1 MIFTPFMMKM
11 RSKIMVDRD
20 IKEITADSYLK
31 NLSRINGGPF
41 TNLDWVSNHE
51 KVDNFIEELRAAATR
66 LNYYKALVVILSSQK
81 QKKYQPHYNYYNQKM
96 IETNAPIKE
105 MADNGVASEKQ
116 KTNWMTMDEIMRKK
130 NEILN
135 KLTDKF
141 SGNEISR
148 WDLLLRYF
156 IISLYTDIEPRRN
169 EYLNMY
175 VVKNE
180 SMANDNTKNYLVLD
194 NHKMIFNNYK
204 TMKKYGQQVFNFRDN
219 ENFRVALDLFLKYH
233 PLKNEDKFRML
244 VKYDG
249 SPITANGITTNLNS
263 ALKKGIG
270 ASMIRHIYLTEK
282 YGDVKDQMERDAD
295 KMGHS
300 VEQQKAYIKNI

>member
-1 MIFTPFMMKM
+1 
-11 RSKIMVDRD
+11 
-20 IKEITADSYLK
+20 
-31 NLSRINGGPF
+31 
-41 TNLDWVSNHE
+41 
-51 KVDNFIEELRAAATR
+51 
-66 LNYYKALVVILSSQK
+66 
-81 QKKYQPHYNYYNQKM
+81 
-96 IETNAPIKE
+96 
-105 MADNGVASEKQ
+105 
-116 KTNWMTMDEIMRKK
+116 
-130 NEILN
+130 
-135 KLTDKF
+135 
-141 SGNEISR
+141 
-148 WDLLLRYF
+148 
-156 IISLYTDIEPRRN
+156 
-169 EYLNMY
+169 MY